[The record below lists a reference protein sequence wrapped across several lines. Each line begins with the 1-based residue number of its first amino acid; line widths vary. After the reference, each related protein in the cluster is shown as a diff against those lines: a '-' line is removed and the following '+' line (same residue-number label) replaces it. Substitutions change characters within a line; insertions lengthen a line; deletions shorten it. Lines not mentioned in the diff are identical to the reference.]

1 MEERYLYPGDNIK
14 PIRIGDDYRD
24 YLLSEILSCSGYK
37 IMRIQVNL
45 FQPMMSFAEIYQ
57 PGVNVSFT
65 LNGMP
70 GIGEFISLH
79 PLCFI
84 HDGRGIFNDVA
95 FDDIIVRY
103 FYRDGEV
110 VNMLWV
116 SLCSAGSTV
125 FSFR

>member
-24 YLLSEILSCSGYK
+24 YLLSEILSCGGYK

-45 FQPMMSFAEIYQ
+45 FQPMTSFAEIYQ
-57 PGVNVSFT
+57 PSVNVSFT

-70 GIGEFISLH
+70 GIGEFISLY

-84 HDGRGIFNDVA
+84 RDGRGIFNDVV

-103 FYRDGEV
+103 FYRGGEV

-116 SLCSAGSTV
+116 SLCSTGSAV